1 MDLYIGNKNYSTW
14 SMRAWLVLKHFKI
27 PFTEHV
33 VPYDDF
39 LPEQNFK
46 QTLAKITPVG
56 KVPVLKH
63 EDLIIWDTLA
73 ICEYLAERFP
83 ERYLWVDDFKMRA
96 YARAICAEMHSGF
109 MTLRSV
115 CPMNIAQDLSGLG
128 QQYFQEN
135 QALQVEI
142 KRIDEMWSQRPN
154 ENGFLCGNEFS
165 IADAFY
171 APIVMRFKSYGLPV
185 SESSQHYM
193 QTILNVPAV
202 QTWMNEALKESL

>member
-1 MDLYIGNKNYSTW
+1 MASIEAFSN
-14 SMRAWLVLKHFKI
+14 
-27 PFTEHV
+27 PFTEYL
-33 VPYDDF
+33 VPFDDF
-39 LPEQNFK
+39 FPEQNFK

-83 ERYLWVDDFKMRA
+83 ERHLWVDDFKMRA

-109 MTLRSV
+109 MTLRNI
-115 CPMNIAQDLSGLG
+115 CPMNITQDLRQLG
-128 QQYFQEN
+128 QKYFQEN
-135 QALQVEI
+135 QALQEEI
-142 KRIDEMWSQRPN
+142 KRIDEIWSQRSS
-154 ENGFLCGNEFS
+154 EKGFLCGKEFS
-165 IADAFY
+165 IPDAFY
-171 APIVMRFKSYGLPV
+171 APVVMRFKSYGLPV

-202 QTWMNEALKESL
+202 QAWMREAL